1 MTALAT
7 HLMVST
13 NHRDFGGSFGK
24 EIQHQLATCESLE
37 IATGYFGVALVEKL
51 TPSLIEIAQ
60 RGFCRLLVGMIF
72 NEGVSTKQKQALE
85 ELDKHL
91 RSVNDQS
98 GVFLTLQQ
106 FHGKVYRLKF
116 PSDER
121 IYVGSSNLSDSGFRH
136 NLEFNVLVADE
147 ATQVSIRSFLHFIF
161 KNDCPI
167 SAPLSEVELVIK
179 SRGRRDSIET
189 QADNSSL
196 STCLISKNKF
206 PSVTPLSVIEIELR
220 VDRQPNSS
228 LNLFFDKGRKNQ
240 HGKYSPRPWYE
251 VEVTSTALERLH
263 GDYPIG
269 EFDAFVSEGDEFYLI
284 PMVATSQHN
293 KAIFSRGNRRVLGEW
308 IKGKLQKLGHLTHGE
323 RITSDTLSDYGNN
336 KLILKKFA
344 EKKYFMEF

>member
-51 TPSLIEIAQ
+51 TPSLIKIAQ
-60 RGFCRLLVGMIF
+60 RGSCRLLVGMIF

-106 FHGKVYRLKF
+106 FHGKVYRLKL
-116 PSDER
+116 PSEER
-121 IYVGSSNLSDSGFRH
+121 IYVGSSNLSDSGFRG

-147 ATQVSIRSFLHFIF
+147 ATQESIRSFLHFVF
-161 KNDCPI
+161 KNGCPI

-179 SRGRRDSIET
+179 GRDRSGSIET
-189 QADNSSL
+189 QADNPGL
-196 STCLISKNKF
+196 STCLISKSKF
-206 PSVTPLSVIEIELR
+206 PSATPLSVIEIELR

-228 LNLFFDKGRKNQ
+228 LNLYFDKGRKK

-263 GDYPIG
+263 DDYPIG
-269 EFDAFVSEGDEFYLI
+269 EFDAFVSEGDAFYLI
-284 PMVATSQHN
+284 PMVTASEHK
-293 KAIFSRGNRRVLGEW
+293 KAIFSRGNRRILGEW
-308 IKGKLQKLGHLTHGE
+308 IKGKLQRLGHLTHGD
-323 RITSDTLSDYGNN
+323 RITLDTLSDYGKN